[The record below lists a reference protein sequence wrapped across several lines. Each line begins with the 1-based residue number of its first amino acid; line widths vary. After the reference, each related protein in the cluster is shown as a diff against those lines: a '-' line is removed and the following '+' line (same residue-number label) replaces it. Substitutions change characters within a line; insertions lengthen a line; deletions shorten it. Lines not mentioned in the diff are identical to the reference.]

1 MSEYHSIRGNLVFGS
16 IRASSGRASTT
27 ATSYSLRLLLRSMPN
42 QTKLAGNDD
51 GASLYPTDSGES
63 MMTVN
68 VDDVAA
74 SLEQAA
80 AKVKQLRS
88 EFAGAQDI
96 KASVDLLTAQVQ
108 TLHGTLAKNHADV
121 ISHSQKLIAVTQELT
136 KQQRMSKLVMQAQVH
151 NQMVRKW
158 STIYDH
164 QICLN
169 DKRVIVFT
177 AEQYGWKLGGK
188 THNGE
193 TDDQQIERRW
203 KDALDCLEVVTV
215 PSLTYSGA
223 AYDNF
228 VC

>member
-1 MSEYHSIRGNLVFGS
+1 
-16 IRASSGRASTT
+16 
-27 ATSYSLRLLLRSMPN
+27 MPN

-63 MMTVN
+63 MM
-68 VDDVAA
+68 
-74 SLEQAA
+74 AA
-80 AKVKQLRS
+80 AKVKQLS
-88 EFAGAQDI
+88 EIAGAQDI

-108 TLHGTLAKNHADV
+108 TLHGTLAKNHADD

-136 KQQRMSKLVMQAQVH
+136 KQQRISKLVMQAQVH
-151 NQMVRKW
+151 NQMVREWRNNKLLDCG
-158 STIYDH
+158 YRQEARVH
-164 QICLN
+164 
-169 DKRVIVFT
+169 KRVIVLT
-177 AEQYGWKLGGK
+177 AKQYGWKLGEK

-193 TDDQQIERRW
+193 ADDQQIERRW

-228 VC
+228 VR